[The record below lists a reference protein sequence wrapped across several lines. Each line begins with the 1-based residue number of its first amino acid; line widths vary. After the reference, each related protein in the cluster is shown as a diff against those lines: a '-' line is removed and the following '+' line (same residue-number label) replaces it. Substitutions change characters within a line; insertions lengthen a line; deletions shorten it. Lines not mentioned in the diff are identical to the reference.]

1 MKIHIIFLK
10 TILAIF
16 IYSLFYSF
24 LSSFK
29 VDFIGLKVNEFK
41 FGEFLSISFL
51 MIIYFVFSFYIF
63 LIFLITYLIEY
74 FGILDRINIVF
85 LILMFLVMFYIL
97 TLVFDSNFKDTNASL
112 NRFIYSCL
120 SITLVVY
127 LLFMKNKKTFI

>member
-1 MKIHIIFLK
+1 MKIHIVFLK

-29 VDFIGLKVNEFK
+29 IDFISLKANEFK

-51 MIIYFVFSFYIF
+51 MIIYLIFSFYIF
-63 LIFLITYLIEY
+63 LIFLIMYLIEY
-74 FGILDRINIVF
+74 FRILDRINIVF
-85 LILMFLVMFYIL
+85 LILMILVIFYIL
-97 TLVFDSNFKDTNASL
+97 TLVFDINFKDTNASL

-120 SITLVVY
+120 SISLVVC
-127 LLFMKNKKTFI
+127 LLFMKKKKTFI